1 MIDCLVMELVGLV
14 MDCLVIMWGLVG
26 LMIGIVI
33 DLVWSWVFFVGWYF
47 FV

>member
-1 MIDCLVMELVGLV
+1 MIDCLVMGLVVLV

-33 DLVWSWVFFVGWYF
+33 DLVWSWGGV
-47 FV
+47 